1 MSVKGIDVSEFQ
13 GKIDWNKVKSD
24 GIKYAILRCGFGMDI
39 TSQDDSYF
47 RYNMEQC
54 EKLGIPFGVYLFSYA
69 NTVEKARSE
78 AQHTLRLIKGHKLSL
93 GVWYDIEDNNTSGKV
108 SKEMLTN
115 IINTYCNTIKN
126 EGYCVGVYCSV
137 SWLDNK
143 IESQIKNNYPIWV
156 AQYYSKCEY
165 TGKYVLWQYSSSG
178 KVNGISGN
186 TDMNYLYDESLLDD
200 ESKEPVK
207 PVIEDEETKRIKE
220 LQKALNKD
228 FNCNLVVDGIIGLAT
243 TKEIMN
249 NYLKYYTKGNFVQW
263 TQTQLERKDFDLGN
277 YGIDGCYGRDTE
289 KAIKNLQKKYNIII
303 DGCTGA
309 ETVKVLAK

>member
-1 MSVKGIDVSEFQ
+1 MVKGIDVSEFQ

-39 TSQDDSYF
+39 TSQDDRYF
-47 RYNMEQC
+47 KYNMEQC

-69 NTVEKARSE
+69 NTVEKSRSE
-78 AQHTLRLIKGHKLSL
+78 AEHTLRLIKGHKLSL

-126 EGYCVGVYCSV
+126 EGYYVGVYASV
-137 SWLDNK
+137 SWLENK

-165 TGKYVLWQYSSSG
+165 EGKYDIWQYTSSG

-186 TDMNYLYDESLLDD
+186 VDMNYLYNESLLDGSD
-200 ESKEPVK
+200 EPNVEN
-207 PVIEDEETKRIKE
+207 EETKRIKD
-220 LQKALNKD
+220 LQTALNKD
-228 FNCNLVVDGIIGLAT
+228 FNCRLVVDGIIGPLT
-243 TKEIMN
+243 TKAIMDH
-249 NYLKYYTKGNFVQW
+249 YLKYFTKGNFVKW
-263 TQTQLERKDFDLGN
+263 TQTQLVRKGYSVGS
-277 YGIDGCYGRDTE
+277 YGIDSCYGRDTE
-289 KAIKNLQKKYNIII
+289 KAVKRLEQDNKITV
-303 DGCTGA
+303 DGCTGIQV
-309 ETVKVLAK
+309 VKILVK

>member
-1 MSVKGIDVSEFQ
+1 MVKGIDVSEFQ
-13 GKIDWNKVKSD
+13 GKIDWNKVKKD
-24 GIKYAILRCGFGMDI
+24 GIKYAILRCGYGMDI

-47 RYNMEQC
+47 KYNMEQC

-126 EGYCVGVYCSV
+126 EGYYVGVYASV
-137 SWLDNK
+137 SWLENK

-165 TGKYVLWQYSSSG
+165 EGKYDIWQYTSSG

-186 TDMNYLYDESLLDD
+186 VDMNYLYNESLLDGSD
-200 ESKEPVK
+200 EPNVEN
-207 PVIEDEETKRIKE
+207 EETKRIKD
-220 LQKALNKD
+220 LQTALNKD
-228 FNCNLVVDGIIGLAT
+228 FNCGLAVDGIIGPLT
-243 TKEIMN
+243 TKAIMDH
-249 NYLKYYTKGNFVQW
+249 YLKYFTKGNFVKW
-263 TQTQLERKDFDLGN
+263 TQTQLVRKGYSVGS
-277 YGIDGCYGRDTE
+277 YGIDSCYGRDTE
-289 KAIKNLQKKYNIII
+289 KAVKKLEQDNKITV
-303 DGCTGA
+303 DGCTGIQV
-309 ETVKVLAK
+309 VKILVK

>member
-24 GIKYAILRCGFGMDI
+24 GIKYAILRCGFGMNI

-47 RYNMEQC
+47 KYNIEQC

-69 NTVEKARSE
+69 NRVEKARSE

-186 TDMNYLYDESLLDD
+186 TDMNYLYDVSLLDD
-200 ESKEPVK
+200 NEEEPAV
-207 PVIEDEETKRIKE
+207 EDEETKRTKE
-220 LQKALNKD
+220 LQTALNKD
-228 FNCNLVVDGIIGLAT
+228 FNSGLEVDGMIGPAT
-243 TKEIMN
+243 TKAVMDH
-249 NYLKYYTKGNFVQW
+249 YLKYFTKGNFVKW
-263 TQTQLERKDFDLGN
+263 TQIQLKRKNYDIGS
-277 YGIDGCYGRDTE
+277 YGIDSCYGRDTE
-289 KAIKNLQKKYNIII
+289 KAIKKLQKDNNLII
-303 DGCTGA
+303 DGCTGID
-309 ETVKVLAK
+309 TVRLLVK